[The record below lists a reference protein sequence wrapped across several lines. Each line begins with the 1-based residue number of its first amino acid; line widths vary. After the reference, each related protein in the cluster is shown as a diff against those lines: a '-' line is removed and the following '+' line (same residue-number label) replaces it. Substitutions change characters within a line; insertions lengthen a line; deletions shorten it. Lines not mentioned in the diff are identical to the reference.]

1 MNKET
6 INCPV
11 QHSLETVPDIFTQIY
26 PLITYLQTNATVT
39 EQTTFPCGTL
49 MPDGR
54 LDLCKQ
60 GLGYLGFQPIAEALA
75 TNTTIASLLL
85 GTNGIGNLG
94 AVEVAKLIECNPSL
108 EVIYLGCNHIEKQGI
123 TELSKALINNTSV
136 TGLWLKRNPIG
147 TEGALC
153 LAEMLRY
160 NRSIRT
166 LDLVNTSIGKIG
178 LTAILNVL
186 IEENCTVERLYLG
199 GNQIDEEAALL
210 LAELLIKNSRLKALL
225 LNVNHLGDLGVLRL
239 AKALQQNQTLVELGL
254 ASNGISPTGCRGLI
268 QGITTHPSLTNLDLG
283 YSPSTKVL
291 GAIGNNLGNLGA
303 EIIAQILPLNST
315 LLKLNLPAY
324 ITEKGKQAL
333 IAGLEKNYT
342 LCQLVIPGK
351 QDERI
356 KTLLQRNRNSNPTE
370 KKLSNRDVTL
380 IKSVY
385 RTGKHTT

>member
-11 QHSLETVPDIFTQIY
+11 QHPLETVSDIFTQIY
-26 PLITYLQTNATVT
+26 PLIAHLQTNVTVI
-39 EQTTFPCGTL
+39 EQTTFPRGTV

-75 TNTTIASLLL
+75 TNTNIVSLLL
-85 GTNGIGNLG
+85 GTNGIGNVG
-94 AVEVAKLIECNPSL
+94 AVEVAKLIECNQSL

-123 TELSKALINNTSV
+123 IELSKALINNTYV

-160 NRSIRT
+160 NRKIRT
-166 LDLVNTSIGKIG
+166 LDLVNTSLGKIG
-178 LTAILNVL
+178 LKAILDVL
-186 IEENCTVERLYLG
+186 IQENRTVERLYLG
-199 GNQIDEEAALL
+199 GNQIDEEDAQL
-210 LAELLIKNSRLKALL
+210 LAELLIKNTQLKALL

-254 ASNGISPTGCRGLI
+254 ASNGINPTVCKGLI
-268 QGITTHPSLTNLDLG
+268 EGIKTHPSLTNLDLG

-291 GAIGNNLGNLGA
+291 GAIGNNLGDLGA
-303 EIIAQILPLNST
+303 EIIAQILPLNSN
-315 LLKLNLPAY
+315 LLKLNLPND

-342 LCQLVIPGK
+342 LCQLGLHGK

-356 KTLLQRNRNSNPTE
+356 KALLQRNRNSNPAE
-370 KKLSNRDVTL
+370 KNLSNRDVTL

-385 RTGKHTT
+385 RTNIMF